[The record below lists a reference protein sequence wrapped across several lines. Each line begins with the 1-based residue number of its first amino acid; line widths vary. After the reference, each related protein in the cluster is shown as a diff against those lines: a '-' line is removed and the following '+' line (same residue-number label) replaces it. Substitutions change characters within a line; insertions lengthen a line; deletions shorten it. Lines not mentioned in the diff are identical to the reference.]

1 MSFRQG
7 IMLCGMGTRGNS
19 GPGLASLS
27 GPGPRFTWD
36 HLAKQME
43 DLYITASST
52 RPCVQRRCTRKCLIK
67 LAPIVVAGPYSGGQS
82 HQRQP
87 LFSTCTMPL
96 MTRRSS
102 TRSTPRTSV
111 GRRGSIRFH
120 CLSLSQNRVLRT
132 IPIPL
137 PKTNQNRIGRAEKL
151 MSSDPSRQGNQWC
164 EQLSWAEGKERNACG
179 CLGRWI
185 AGLLYRSRAGRAE
198 G

>member
-1 MSFRQG
+1 MRHGHAWQ
-7 IMLCGMGTRGNS
+7 LRAR
-19 GPGLASLS
+19 PGLAFRARPAFHLGPPRQADGRFVYNSLKHPS
-27 GPGPRFTWD
+27 
-36 HLAKQME
+36 
-43 DLYITASST
+43 
-52 RPCVQRRCTRKCLIK
+52 V
-67 LAPIVVAGPYSGGQS
+67 
-82 HQRQP
+82 
-87 LFSTCTMPL
+87 
-96 MTRRSS
+96 
-102 TRSTPRTSV
+102 RSTQVHPQMLDQISPDCCRRTILGRAIAPATAAFQHVHDAADDPAIIHPLDPPASV